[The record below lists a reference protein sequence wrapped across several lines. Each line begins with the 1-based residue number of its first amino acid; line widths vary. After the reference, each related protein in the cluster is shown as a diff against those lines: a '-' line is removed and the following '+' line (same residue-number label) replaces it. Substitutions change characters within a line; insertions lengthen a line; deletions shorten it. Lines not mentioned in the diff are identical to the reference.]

1 MFDYL
6 GVEVDCRA
14 LLISIHKATINAFSQ
29 GIREPPAMAPI
40 TYPHQQPQPQQ
51 QQGHPGQQQQQP
63 QGQGSG
69 QGQGQGGLPGQQL
82 NVQQLA
88 QQQHDAMMMMM
99 ERMSMNGVDGV
110 QQIPQ
115 GGGGQGPPHQQGHPG
130 GGGGPPGPGQQ
141 QQGFPR
147 GLMEGIHP
155 SQIRVCVVLP
165 LLFFV
170 LAWSFLYFCFI
181 DFYFA
186 PLFSL
191 LTIDF

>member
-1 MFDYL
+1 
-6 GVEVDCRA
+6 
-14 LLISIHKATINAFSQ
+14 
-29 GIREPPAMAPI
+29 
-40 TYPHQQPQPQQ
+40 
-51 QQGHPGQQQQQP
+51 
-63 QGQGSG
+63 
-69 QGQGQGGLPGQQL
+69 
-82 NVQQLA
+82 
-88 QQQHDAMMMMM
+88 
-99 ERMSMNGVDGV
+99 MNGVDGV

-130 GGGGPPGPGQQ
+130 EGEGPPMPGQ
-141 QQGFPR
+141 QQGFPQ
-147 GLMEGIHP
+147 GLMEGMHP